1 MKLAELARSLGVAV
15 PPALVAAW
23 LLTRDGAPPVTGFA
37 WEALGASVLVS
48 VTLALMTS
56 ARLGRRLGTISSVIA
71 AFRDGDFSARAR
83 ARPGDSILV
92 ETIDELNLL
101 GGGLRDQRL
110 GSLESWA
117 LVRKVMAELDAVV
130 LAFDEGG
137 HVRLAND
144 AAARALGRPATRLLG
159 ESAVALGIDDL
170 LTGAA
175 PRILLPG
182 LPALGGSWELRR
194 GHFRLSGAPH
204 TLVVLA
210 DLRGALRAQE
220 REAWK
225 RLVRVMG
232 HEINNSLA
240 PIQSIAQNLQTL
252 FARPERPA
260 DWAEDVESGLSVVAR
275 RAEALGRFMNG
286 YAELARLPPPRLA
299 RVDVRRWVTRVVALE
314 QRLAVEIVAGPEIEI
329 DGDADQLDQ
338 LLINLVKNAVEATL
352 ETGRASSAAGVR
364 VRWELRAEMCVVVV
378 EDDGPGVA
386 ASANLFVPFF
396 TTKTAG
402 SGIGL
407 ALSREI
413 AEAHGGDVSLR
424 SRVGAAGAE
433 AEVTIPLRA

>member
-1 MKLAELARSLGVAV
+1 MKLAELARSLGVAL
-15 PPALVAAW
+15 PPALVATW
-23 LLTRDGAPPVTGFA
+23 LLTRDGAPPVTLFT
-37 WEALGASVLVS
+37 WEALGASVALSTGLSLV
-48 VTLALMTS
+48 TS
-56 ARLGRRLGTISSVIA
+56 ARLARRLGTISSVLA

-83 ARPGDSILV
+83 AQPGDSILV

-130 LAFDEGG
+130 LAFDERG
-137 HVRLAND
+137 HLRLAND
-144 AAARALGRPATRLLG
+144 AAARALGRPAPRLLG
-159 ESAVALGIDDL
+159 ETAADLGIEGL
-170 LTGAA
+170 LTGPA
-175 PRILLPG
+175 PRILREG
-182 LPALGGSWELRR
+182 LPAVGGSWELRR
-194 GHFRLSGAPH
+194 GQFRLSGAPH

-299 RVDVRRWVTRVVALE
+299 RVDVARWIERVVALE
-314 QRLAVEIVAGPEIEI
+314 QRLAVEIVPGPDVEI

-352 ETGRASSAAGVR
+352 ETNRVAVR
-364 VRWELRAEMCVVVV
+364 VRWELRGESCVVLVLD
-378 EDDGPGVA
+378 EGPGVA

-413 AEAHGGDVSLR
+413 AEAHGGDVTLR
-424 SRVGAAGAE
+424 SREGATGAE
-433 AEVTIPLRA
+433 AQVTLPLRA

>member
-1 MKLAELARSLGVAV
+1 MKLAEIARSLGVAL
-15 PPALVAAW
+15 PPALVATW
-23 LLTRDGAPPVTGFA
+23 LLTRAGAPPLSA
-37 WEALGASVLVS
+37 SSWEALSASAALS
-48 VTLALMTS
+48 VGLSLFFS
-56 ARLGRRLGTISSVIA
+56 ARFGRRLGTISSVLA

-83 ARPGDSILV
+83 AQPGDSILV
-92 ETIDELNLL
+92 ETIEELNRL
-101 GGGLRDQRL
+101 GAGLRDQRL

-144 AAARALGRPATRLLG
+144 AAARALGKPAARLLG
-159 ESAVALGIDDL
+159 ESAETLGVADL
-170 LTGAA
+170 LTGTA
-175 PRILLPG
+175 PRILREG

-194 GHFRLSGAPH
+194 GQFRLSGAPH

-220 REAWK
+220 RDAWK

-252 FARPERPA
+252 FGRPERPA

-286 YAELARLPPPRLA
+286 YAELARLPPPRIA
-299 RVDVRRWVTRVVALE
+299 RVDVGTWVQRVVALE
-314 QRLAVEIVAGPEIEI
+314 QRLAVEVATGPAVEI

-338 LLINLVKNAVEATL
+338 LLINLVKNAVEATM
-352 ETGRASSAAGVR
+352 ETERSGAGARVSWEVR
-364 VRWELRAEMCVVVV
+364 GELCLVRI
-378 EDDGPGVA
+378 EDHGPGVA

-396 TTKTAG
+396 TTKNAG

-413 AEAHGGDVSLR
+413 AEAHGGDVTLR
-424 SRVGAAGAE
+424 SRADATGAE
-433 AEVTIPLRA
+433 ACVTLPLRA